1 MRDLAGEVE
10 SGRPP
15 TVGVSGA
22 TNLVSV
28 VVPAYDEAGS
38 IVEFHRQLGAVVP
51 TLARPVEIIYVDDG
65 STDGTAVALDAI
77 AAADQRVVVAHMRRN
92 YGKSAALDLGFRL
105 SAGGVVITLDADL
118 QDDPVE
124 IPRFLA
130 AIADGNDV
138 VSGWKKPRHD
148 TIDKTLPSLVFNWF
162 TRKVSGLEIHD
173 FNSGFKAYRREA
185 LADLRLY
192 GELHRYIPVLL
203 HWEGFAVGEIDVA
216 HRPRLAGH
224 SKFGARRLLTGA
236 FDLMTVLLTA
246 KFRSRP
252 LHFFGYVAVALG
264 ALGGLG
270 LSYLFIL
277 SFFEID
283 PLRPRPMLYASI
295 TMIFTSVI
303 LIATGLL
310 GEFVKSLEPT
320 VADYPLRSIVRSTG
334 EPTAQ
339 ADD

>member
-1 MRDLAGEVE
+1 MRDLAEVVE

-15 TVGVSGA
+15 TARAPGRA
-22 TNLVSV
+22 DLVSI
-28 VVPAYDEAGS
+28 VVPAYDEAES
-38 IVEFHRQLGAVVP
+38 IGEFHRQLVAVLA
-51 TLARPVEIIYVDDG
+51 TLARPVEIIYIDDG
-65 STDGTAVALDAI
+65 STDGTAAALDTI
-77 AAADQRVVVAHMRRN
+77 AAADRRVVVAHMRRN

-130 AIADGNDV
+130 ALAAGNDV
-138 VSGWKKPRHD
+138 VSGWKRPRLD
-148 TIDKTLPSLVFNWF
+148 PLDKTLPSLLFNWF
-162 TRKVSGLEIHD
+162 TRKVSGLGLHD

-185 LADLRLY
+185 LVDLRLY
-192 GELHRYIPVLL
+192 GELHRYLPVLL
-203 HWEGFAVGEIDVA
+203 HWEGFTVGEIDVA
-216 HRPRLAGH
+216 HRPRVAGR

-252 LHFFGYVAVALG
+252 LHFFGYGAVALG
-264 ALGGLG
+264 APGGLG
-270 LSYLFIL
+270 LGYLFIL
-277 SFFEID
+277 SLFEID
-283 PLRPRPMLYASI
+283 PMRPRPMLYASI
-295 TMIFTSVI
+295 TMIFTAVI

-310 GEFVKSLEPT
+310 GELVKSLDPNG
-320 VADYPLRSIVRSTG
+320 ADYRLRSIVRSKAEAT
-334 EPTAQ
+334 EQ